1 MIEALENAPQE
12 RSFERDV
19 SIPRVRVRDKII
31 SIVRALRKS
40 GSLSFKRVVMGAHSK
55 LEVIVSFLAVL
66 ELIKQDQIIA
76 EQDGLFNDIVLT
88 PSANWD
94 EVQAAEFELEFEE

>member
-1 MIEALENAPQE
+1 
-12 RSFERDV
+12 
-19 SIPRVRVRDKII
+19 
-31 SIVRALRKS
+31 
-40 GSLSFKRVVMGAHSK
+40 MGAKSK

-76 EQDGLFNDIVLT
+76 EQDGLFDDIVLT

-94 EVQAAEFELEFEE
+94 EDQAVEFELEFEE